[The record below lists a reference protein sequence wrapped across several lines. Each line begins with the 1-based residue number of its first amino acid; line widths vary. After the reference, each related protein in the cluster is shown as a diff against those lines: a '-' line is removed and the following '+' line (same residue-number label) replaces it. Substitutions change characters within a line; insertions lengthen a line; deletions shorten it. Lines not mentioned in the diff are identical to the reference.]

1 MMCKM
6 FGTTGRN
13 RRRINAFFAAFLV
26 LALTAG
32 VLGFYGVRTQAFTLP
47 ETILIGLKF
56 GSTAVETVEITS
68 ETGFIVTAGENKIDV
83 PDKTITV
90 KKRAGGG
97 FIIENI
103 AEFENVSELSAM
115 PKEAALVTV
124 FDRQYRGGI
133 VLKRLSES
141 DMTVI
146 NQVDFEQYLYSVV
159 GKEMSTG
166 WPIEAL
172 KAQAVCAR
180 SMAALNLHKFEKYGF
195 NLDDSVASQAY
206 AGVRSEAPDVIAA
219 VEETRGKVVAYNGK
233 PVAVYYF
240 STSGGWTENS
250 ENVWVSALPYLV
262 AVEDKYES
270 KTEPAYANWSVS
282 VTAEEIKQIFA
293 AKGIDIG
300 DITDVSVTEA
310 NPVTGRAIKLK
321 FTGTKG
327 EKVYE
332 KDNIRGALG
341 ADKLKSQMFTVSKKA
356 GGITFTTGEGAQG
369 APSLENSDLLASRYH
384 IGTQVSPSESYTFL
398 GHGWGHGVGMSQYGA
413 KGMAEAGFT
422 YEEIIKFYFT
432 GVEII

>member
-6 FGTTGRN
+6 FGIIGRN
-13 RRRINAFFAAFLV
+13 RRRLNAFFAAFLA
-26 LALTAG
+26 LALFAG
-32 VLGFYGVRTQAFTLP
+32 LWGASGVKTQAFALP

-56 GSTAVETVEITS
+56 GGTAVDSVEIAS
-68 ETGFIVTAGENKIDV
+68 ETGFTVTAGENKMDV
-83 PDKTITV
+83 PGPVINV
-90 KKRAGGG
+90 KKREGGG
-97 FIIENI
+97 FVIENV
-103 AEFENVSELSAM
+103 AEFEATSELSVV
-115 PKEAALVTV
+115 PKDAALVTV
-124 FDRQYRGGI
+124 FGRQYRGGI
-133 VLKRLSES
+133 VLKRLTDS

-166 WPIEAL
+166 WPMEAL

-180 SMAALNLHKFEKYGF
+180 SMAALNLNKFEKYGF

-206 AGVRSEAPDVIAA
+206 AGVKSEAPDVIAA

-270 KTEPAYANWSVS
+270 KTEPAYANWSFS

-300 DITDVSVTEA
+300 DITDVSVTQQ
-310 NPVTGRAIKLK
+310 NPVTGRAVKLK

-332 KDNIRGALG
+332 KDSIRGALG
-341 ADKLKSQMFTVSKKA
+341 ADKLKSQMFTVTKQP
-356 GGITFTTGEGAQG
+356 GGITFTTGGGAEGD
-369 APSLENSDLLASRYH
+369 PSLENSGLLASRYN
-384 IGTQVSPSESYTFL
+384 IGTRAAASSGYTFS

-422 YEEIIKFYFT
+422 YEEIIKHYFT